1 MNKPAVSAGENAAGG
16 RGREQPAVE
25 DLLIASTLAGDVG
38 LPLMVAKLAGLLALE
53 GRRVRAVGPS
63 AGEPCQALAIQGVT
77 TTGLPPCAG
86 VVAIARAMGECRRL
100 IRLAA
105 DGGPGQ
111 RIIHIHGI
119 WTPPVVAAGLQAIRS
134 GLPFVVSPHGMLLA
148 PALQRHW
155 VRKRLALALAVR
167 RILESARLVHAA
179 SDTEADAVRRVA
191 PRAKTVT
198 IPFGVE
204 VLGPRADGASP
215 RPKTMGYLGRLAAGK
230 NLELLVRAWAAARP
244 AEWRLRIAG
253 PDEAGLRGRLERL
266 AASLGLDQTISI
278 EGAVPRHDVSRFLAG
293 LAVFVQPSVSENF
306 GLAVAEALASAT
318 PVITTTG
325 TPWAGVSRHGCG
337 WYVPP
342 TEAALRGAIAGA
354 AALPLDSLTAMGAR
368 GAAWM
373 AAEYSW
379 PTIAPRFLRELYA
392 LPAAGGCG

>member
-1 MNKPAVSAGENAAGG
+1 MSVCASAADG
-16 RGREQPAVE
+16 RGSGQPAVE

-38 LPLMVAKLAGLLALE
+38 LPLMVGKLAGLLASQ

-63 AGEPCQALAIQGVT
+63 AGEPCQAFAIPGVT
-77 TTGLPPCAG
+77 TTELLPYDG
-86 VVAIARAMGECRRL
+86 VIGVARAMGECRRL

-105 DGGPGQ
+105 ASGPGQ

-155 VRKRLALALAVR
+155 VRKRVALAVAVR
-167 RILESARLVHAA
+167 RILQSARLVHAA
-179 SDTEADAVRRVA
+179 SDAEAEAVRRVA

-204 VLGPRADGASP
+204 LPGPRATAPGP

-230 NLELLVRAWAAARP
+230 NLELFVRAWAAERP
-244 AEWRLRIAG
+244 AGWRLCIAG
-253 PDEAGLRGRLERL
+253 PDEAGLRARLERM
-266 AASLGLDQTISI
+266 AASLGLHEVISI
-278 EGAVPRHDVSRFLAG
+278 EGPVPRHDVGRFLTG

-325 TPWAGVSRHGCG
+325 TPWAGISRHGCG

-342 TEAALRGAIAGA
+342 TEAALRGAIAEA
-354 AALPLDSLTAMGAR
+354 AGLPLDSLAAMGAR
-368 GAAWM
+368 GAEWM

-379 PTIAPRFLRELYA
+379 AAIAPRFLGELYG
-392 LPAAGGCG
+392 LPATGDCG

>member
-1 MNKPAVSAGENAAGG
+1 MSVCASAADG
-16 RGREQPAVE
+16 RGSGQPAVE

-38 LPLMVAKLAGLLALE
+38 LPLMVGKLAGLLASQ

-63 AGEPCQALAIQGVT
+63 AGEPCQALAIPGVT
-77 TTGLPPCAG
+77 TTELLPCDG
-86 VVAIARAMGECRRL
+86 VTGVARAMGECRRL

-105 DGGPGQ
+105 ASGPGQ

-155 VRKRLALALAVR
+155 VRKRVALALAVR
-167 RILESARLVHAA
+167 RILQSARLVHAA
-179 SDTEADAVRRVA
+179 SDAEAEAVRRVA

-204 VLGPRADGASP
+204 LPGPRATAPGP

-230 NLELLVRAWAAARP
+230 NLELFVRAWAAERP
-244 AEWRLRIAG
+244 AGWRLCIAG
-253 PDEAGLRGRLERL
+253 PDEAGLRARLERM
-266 AASLGLDQTISI
+266 AASLGLHEAISI
-278 EGAVPRHDVSRFLAG
+278 EGPVPRHDVGRFLTG

-325 TPWAGVSRHGCG
+325 TPWAGVSLHGCG

-342 TEAALRGAIAGA
+342 TEAALRGAIAEAVGS
-354 AALPLDSLTAMGAR
+354 PLDSLAAMGAR
-368 GAAWM
+368 GAEWM

-379 PTIAPRFLRELYA
+379 AAIAPRFLGELYG